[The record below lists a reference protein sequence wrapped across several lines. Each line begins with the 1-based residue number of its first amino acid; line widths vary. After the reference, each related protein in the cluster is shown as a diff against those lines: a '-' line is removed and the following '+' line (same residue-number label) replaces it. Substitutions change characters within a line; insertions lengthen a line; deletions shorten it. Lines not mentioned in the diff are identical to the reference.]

1 MNDFVIF
8 ILILLGT
15 GVFILYI
22 WSIIWAYGDAEARG
36 KPGILVALMIA
47 ILSWPGSLLL
57 WIIFRPEKK

>member
-8 ILILLGT
+8 ILILLGI

-22 WSIIWAYGDAEARG
+22 WSIIWAYGDEDARG

-57 WIIFRPEKK
+57 